1 MIRRPPRSTRTDTLF
16 PYTTLFRSS
25 LRDAVTSVATH
36 RSSAKLAA
44 LQAQAFVPRGAHIE
58 CPLTD
63 ILQEHDF
70 VASESKAGFVWDD
83 PLLLE
88 QQLTAEER
96 MVRASAPAYRL
107 AERSVGKE
115 WVSKWRSRWSAYR
128 SNNKNKTRIYS
139 TGKDQK
145 HT

>member
-36 RSSAKLAA
+36 RSSATLAA

-70 VASESKAGFVWDD
+70 VASASKAGFVWDD
-83 PLLLE
+83 PLLLDK
-88 QQLTAEER
+88 QLTAEAR
-96 MVRASAPAYRL
+96 MVR
-107 AERSVGKE
+107 ERSDERREGKE
-115 WVSKWRSRWSAYR
+115 RVSKFRSRWWPC
-128 SNNKNKTRIYS
+128 N
-139 TGKDQK
+139 GQK
-145 HT
+145 KS

>member
-36 RSSAKLAA
+36 RSSAKLPA

-63 ILQEHDF
+63 ILQEPDF
-70 VASESKAGFVWDD
+70 FAPASMAGFGWDA
-83 PLLLE
+83 PLFPY
-88 QQLTAEER
+88 QQITAAALSEIG
-96 MVRASAPAYRL
+96 RASC
-107 AERSVGKE
+107 EEV
-115 WVSKWRSRWSAYR
+115 VSLSA
-128 SNNKNKTRIYS
+128 
-139 TGKDQK
+139 
-145 HT
+145 